1 MRKDKPN
8 LKTNFKVNSSI
19 QSEKLRVIDNV
30 GKQLGVMSKADALSK
45 AQELNLDLIEIAPFA
60 VPPVAKI
67 INLGKFIYQEE
78 KKKKKENKAKGGEL
92 KEVRFSPFI
101 AENDYNTRLERI
113 KEFLNDKSKVRLTVV
128 FRYNQLRGKN
138 FGYELLKKCL
148 KDLEGIA
155 KEEVLPKFLG
165 KNLTM
170 IIAPVSS
177 KKAKEN
183 AKTEIK
189 KNINETPQNYQER

>member
-1 MRKDKPN
+1 MRKEKNN
-8 LKTNFKVNSSI
+8 LKTNFRVNNSI
-19 QSEKLRVIDNV
+19 QSEKLRVIDSV
-30 GKQLGVMSKADALSK
+30 GKQLGVMSKSDALSK

-67 INLGKFIYQEE
+67 MNLGKFIYQEE

-101 AENDYNTRLERI
+101 AENDYRTRLERV
-113 KEFLNDKSKVRLTVV
+113 KEFLNDKNKVRLTVT
-128 FRYNQLRGKN
+128 FKYNQLRSKN
-138 FGYELLKKCL
+138 FGYELLKNCL
-148 KDLEGIA
+148 RDLDGLA

-170 IIAPVSS
+170 IIAPGNT
-177 KKAKEN
+177 KKVKEN

-189 KNINETPQNYQER
+189 KNITETPQNHQER